1 MAQDRPYAYVRQ
13 ISVTP
18 IWPAH
23 SDPVAYLGQPTM
35 QVHIEASDTMNV
47 SAQKETLSIRT
58 QLSPPFPN
66 HPQAMEL
73 AALIRVRD
81 LLDAQIQAMQSP

>member
-1 MAQDRPYAYVRQ
+1 MAIGPYPHVRLTAT
-13 ISVTP
+13 TP
-18 IWPAH
+18 LWPAYASPSTH
-23 SDPVAYLGQPTM
+23 LGQPTIAV
-35 QVHIEASDTMNV
+35 QIEVSDTMNV

>member
-1 MAQDRPYAYVRQ
+1 MASGPYSHVRQ
-13 ISVTP
+13 IAVTP
-18 IWPAH
+18 LWPAH
-23 SDPVAYLGQPTM
+23 ADPAAHGGQPTM
-35 QVHIEASDTMNV
+35 QVQIEASDTMNV

-66 HPQAMEL
+66 HPQAVEL